1 MDKETCTE
9 RGSRQ
14 QRLASGYQSWLP
26 SIEPPGCLSDS
37 AVGPKTIHPM
47 SGPLT
52 LAPGHCLCLS
62 RDSPLFVHSLQE
74 KASGQIIR
82 KEGRD
87 EDIPEGDEGSAG
99 GLGEGGVNL
108 DSKAL

>member
-1 MDKETCTE
+1 M
-9 RGSRQ
+9 
-14 QRLASGYQSWLP
+14 
-26 SIEPPGCLSDS
+26 
-37 AVGPKTIHPM
+37 
-47 SGPLT
+47 
-52 LAPGHCLCLS
+52 
-62 RDSPLFVHSLQE
+62 HSLQE